1 MCNPY
6 RDQLFPISLQTCCNI
21 SSLLKKKK
29 KKKTS
34 FNRATN
40 KETPQGNEQIQIM
53 GQDN

>member
-6 RDQLFPISLQTCCNI
+6 RDQLFLSAYRHAVIFQS
-21 SSLLKKKK
+21 LKKH
-29 KKKTS
+29 S

-40 KETPQGNEQIQIM
+40 KETPHWNEQIQIM